1 MRTVTTPLGRPD
13 SAAPADERFRS
24 LFAAHYPPVAAY
36 AVRRLGRADGQEAAA
51 DVFAVAWRRLGTVPA
66 EPDTLPW
73 LYGVARNIVRN
84 AERSRRR
91 RERLAAKAAS
101 AAPATATSSPERDPE
116 VLAALGR
123 LRATDREILRL
134 HAWEDLGPSEI
145 ATVLNISAGA
155 AKVRLHRARRR
166 LAAELDQKDPR

>member
-1 MRTVTTPLGRPD
+1 
-13 SAAPADERFRS
+13 
-24 LFAAHYPPVAAY
+24 
-36 AVRRLGRADGQEAAA
+36 
-51 DVFAVAWRRLGTVPA
+51 
-66 EPDTLPW
+66 
-73 LYGVARNIVRN
+73 VARNIVRN